1 MTAINDLSKSGFL
14 DQIVLF
20 FSEHSAQ
27 GLSNIYPNII
37 SLIGA
42 LAIIDLASS
51 WYLYEGQLKIS
62 NVISRLMKIFAFLF
76 MLYYWSHPLPG
87 ITLPLGITATIP
99 NVISVSFKMAGIV
112 ASGHQFTEGVQA
124 FTPSNVFDQAFVV
137 LKPIFEDLTGL
148 GILKNGFGRALIE
161 ILVIAGVF
169 VAFFLM
175 SLQLALTQIE
185 FYVFST
191 LAAVLIPF
199 GLLRKTDFLWKS
211 VFPGLCNFG
220 MKLMV
225 LYFIMGVMNEPIF
238 AATKLTKE
246 SSFGQMFVVVGACLV
261 MGLLVWKL
269 PELAMMMISGQ
280 SQMEGGRMAAGT
292 AAGVAK
298 TAWNHPKASKA
309 VLAAAAGA
317 GAGAGLAGLAG
328 GALGG
333 AAIGGFASTA
343 GGFSGMAYASKV
355 GFDGLVAKGKAGA
368 GFVKNKAAAGAR
380 TAFHAVQTAWNNLP
394 GTYETTRMPHPDT
407 SPAPVGAAAE
417 GGGFSYSYPT
427 DLGGG
432 AEDDHMLPPPDRI
445 YAGFTPHEPPSGG
458 TGPSG
463 NAGPTPPAPPSKG

>member
-1 MTAINDLSKSGFL
+1 MVAPTDLSQSGFL
-14 DQIVLF
+14 DSIVKF
-20 FSEHSAQ
+20 FASNSAQ
-27 GLSNIYPNII
+27 GLANIYPNII
-37 SLIGA
+37 SLIGS

-87 ITLPLGITATIP
+87 ISLPNNIPATIP
-99 NVISVSFKMAGIV
+99 NVILLSFSMVGMK
-112 ASGHQFTEGVQA
+112 ASGHSFSEGLKA
-124 FTPSNVFDQAFVV
+124 YEPSFVLDQAFIV
-137 LKPIFEDLTGL
+137 LEPIFKDLTGL
-148 GILKNGFGRALIE
+148 SILKNGFGRALIE
-161 ILVIAGVF
+161 LLVIVGVF
-169 VAFFLM
+169 LAFFLM
-175 SLQLALTQIE
+175 ALQLALAKIE
-185 FYVFST
+185 FYIFST

-199 GLLRKTDFLWKS
+199 GLFKKTDFLWKS

-225 LYFIMGVMNEPIF
+225 LYFIMGVMYEPVF
-238 AATKLTKE
+238 ATTKLTAD
-246 SSFGQMFVVVGACLV
+246 SSFSKMLVVVASCLV

-380 TAFHAVQTAWNNLP
+380 TAFHAVQTAWNNRP
-394 GTYETTRMPHPDT
+394 GTYETTRMPHP
-407 SPAPVGAAAE
+407 SSEIVPSGP
-417 GGGFSYSYPT
+417 GGYYPSYPT
-427 DLGGG
+427 ELGGG
-432 AEDDHMLPPPDRI
+432 ADSNHRLPPPDRI
-445 YAGFTPHEPPSGG
+445 YAGYTPHEPPSGG

>member
-199 GLLRKTDFLWKS
+199 GLFRKTDFLWKS

-380 TAFHAVQTAWNNLP
+380 TAFHAVQTAWNNRP

-427 DLGGG
+427 DLGSG

>member
-1 MTAINDLSKSGFL
+1 MVAPTDLSQSGFL
-14 DQIVLF
+14 DSIVKF
-20 FSEHSAQ
+20 FASNSAQ
-27 GLSNIYPNII
+27 GLANIYPNII
-37 SLIGA
+37 SLIGS

-62 NVISRLMKIFAFLF
+62 NIISRLMKIFAFLF

-87 ITLPLGITATIP
+87 ISLPNNIPATIP
-99 NVISVSFKMAGIV
+99 NVILLSFSMVGMK
-112 ASGHQFTEGVQA
+112 ASGHSFSEGLKA
-124 FTPSNVFDQAFVV
+124 YEPSFVLDQAFIV
-137 LKPIFEDLTGL
+137 LEPIFEDLTGL

-161 ILVIAGVF
+161 LLVIVGVF
-169 VAFFLM
+169 LAFFLM
-175 SLQLALTQIE
+175 ALQLALAKIE
-185 FYVFST
+185 FYIFST

-199 GLLRKTDFLWKS
+199 GLFRKTDFLWKS

-380 TAFHAVQTAWNNLP
+380 TAFHAVQTAWNNRP

>member
-199 GLLRKTDFLWKS
+199 GLFRKTDFLWKS

-317 GAGAGLAGLAG
+317 GAGAGLASLAG

-368 GFVKNKAAAGAR
+368 GFVKDKAAAGAR
-380 TAFHAVQTAWNNLP
+380 TAFHAAQTAWNNRP

-407 SPAPVGAAAE
+407 SPAPPGAAAG

-432 AEDDHMLPPPDRI
+432 AD
-445 YAGFTPHEPPSGG
+445 TPHEPPSGG
-458 TGPSG
+458 AGPSG
-463 NAGPTPPAPPSKG
+463 NADPTPPAPPSKG